1 MTLLLT
7 VITLFY
13 TIPLGISI
21 SATTK
26 VGNALG
32 SKNLEQ
38 VTIISRL
45 VITIAFIVQCISAVI
60 VVSTC
65 KYWVQL
71 FTRDNAVIEIV
82 LQTVPLLGI
91 FTIMDAVQTTIA
103 GILRGAGKQVWGASV
118 YIFSY
123 YVIGLT
129 TGLVLVFVV
138 NIGLRG
144 LWLGIT
150 SASLSSMIILILYV
164 KFFMSWPKLIEE
176 ASKRIEGNEI
186 ITKEE
191 NICSLEIQ
199 ESSCEIEMESLLDEN
214 HLEEMV

>member
-1 MTLLLT
+1 M
-7 VITLFY
+7 FY

-32 SKNLEQ
+32 SKNLEE
-38 VTIISRL
+38 VTIVSRL
-45 VITIAFIVQCISAVI
+45 VVTLAFVMQCISAII

-65 KYWVQL
+65 KYWVKF
-71 FTRDNAVIEIV
+71 FTHDDGVIEIV

-91 FTIMDAVQTTIA
+91 FTVMDAVQTTIA

-118 YIFSY
+118 YLFSY

-129 TGLVLVFVV
+129 VGLVLVFVV
-138 NIGLRG
+138 QIDLRG

-150 SASLSSMIILILYV
+150 SASFSSLLILGIYF

-176 ASKRIEGNEI
+176 AAKRVDEEKEKNAKSDTESIES
-186 ITKEE
+186 T
-191 NICSLEIQ
+191 SDTDLTDAV
-199 ESSCEIEMESLLDEN
+199 EIEMQSLVQEN
-214 HLEEMV
+214 VQLEDMV